1 MSKYATAGVPLDVW
15 RTLRRC
21 RIKGETEAEVR
32 DTIFDEMKIEQFY
45 REHSELRPQIDFK
58 VIEYSRKVINLMK
71 DALTYRDVSAER
83 LTDAQKQLACELDRR
98 KVNNLS
104 TDEIASLYDDVL
116 WLRTEILNQ

>member
-71 DALTYRDVSAER
+71 DALAHRDVSAEM
-83 LTDAQKQLACELDRR
+83 LADVQKQLGFELDRC
-98 KVNNLS
+98 KVYNRS
-104 TDEIASLYDDVL
+104 TDEIQRLYDDVL
-116 WLRTEILNQ
+116 WLRANLAL

>member
-1 MSKYATAGVPLDVW
+1 MSKYATAGVPEDVW

-45 REHSELRPQIDFK
+45 REHSELRPHTDFRA
-58 VIEYSRKVINLMK
+58 IELARKVIDLMK
-71 DALTYRDVSAER
+71 DALAHRDVSAQK
-83 LTDAQKQLACELDRR
+83 LADAQKQLAYELDRR

-104 TDEIASLYDDVL
+104 TDEIASLYDDIL
-116 WLRTEILNQ
+116 WLRTDIYKL